1 MLILDLDKALGD
13 VTRQWLEAYNSH
25 NFAKVS
31 SYYTEDC
38 KVLPPGSP
46 VAAGREGER
55 RISCNGF

>member
-25 NFAKVS
+25 NFTKVS

-38 KVLPPGSP
+38 KVFPPGYP
-46 VAAGREGER
+46 VHVGREGER
-55 RISCNGF
+55 RI